1 MLESYVDVLETK
13 DICRILKIGKRSA
26 YQILQSGELPSRRI
40 GRIYKVSKVDLLDY
54 LCRKTG

>member
-1 MLESYVDVLETK
+1 MLESYGDVLETK
-13 DICRILKIGKRSA
+13 DICRILKIGKRNA